1 MKLRLRVALVLLVIV
16 MPVLTSFTVW
26 RLVVERRTMLE
37 RHAERV
43 SARLSERPPERC
55 LRRPAEF
62 QFQRRGVRG
71 YGYDASFTSRNA
83 RAPEFPLALRRVAS
97 SEDPVHTHWWKG
109 EDLGATAVPTGAD
122 GDCAYVLLIWSRDL
136 PQPAIAGPVF
146 AQSTILALALVL
158 TSFLIAAPLVR
169 RIRRLQQTVE
179 GANVESLEFG
189 DAVKQQDEIGDLARA
204 FQDAGL
210 RIRETIQALRMRDEA
225 LTEFVS
231 NTTHD
236 LAIPLTVLQHRLLR
250 ARQELAPTD
259 PAHAHVDAAL
269 QESHYIG
276 ALVKNM
282 GVAARLERTEE
293 VVLHR
298 QDLVELV
305 ERVYSRHQPI
315 AQSRHIDF
323 NVAVPDGK
331 VEVMCDST
339 LTEQALSNLVQNAVQ
354 YVPEGGHVSILLEEV
369 GSVWTVV
376 VMDDGPGVPESM
388 LASLGT
394 RGARSDDA
402 RNRNPGGQGF
412 GLNITRRVCDAHG
425 WRLVFENSHPGLMAR
440 IYLDRTEKP

>member
-26 RLVVERRTMLE
+26 RLVVERRIMLE

-71 YGYDASFTSRNA
+71 YGYDASFTSRNP
-83 RAPEFPLALRRVAS
+83 RAPEFPTALRHVAAG
-97 SEDPVHTHWWKG
+97 EDPVHIHWWRG
-109 EDLGATAVPTGAD
+109 EERGATAVPTSTQ
-122 GDCAYVLLIWSRDL
+122 GDCVYVLLIWSREL
-136 PQPAIAGPVF
+136 PQPPIAGPVF
-146 AQSTILALALVL
+146 AQSAILALALVV

-189 DAVKQQDEIGDLARA
+189 EAINQKDEIGDLARA
-204 FQDAGL
+204 FQDAGV
-210 RIRETIQALRMRDEA
+210 RIRGTIQALRLRDEA

-250 ARQELAPTD
+250 AKQELESSD

-276 ALVKNM
+276 ALVENM
-282 GVAARLERTEE
+282 GVAARLERTQD
-293 VVLHR
+293 VVWHT

-305 ERVYSRHQPI
+305 ERVFARHQPI

-323 NVAVPDGK
+323 NVAVPDSP
-331 VEVMCDST
+331 VMVQCDST

-354 YVPEGGHVSILLEEV
+354 YVPENGHVSILLEQV

-376 VMDDGPGVPESM
+376 VLDDGPGVPESM
-388 LASLGT
+388 VLSLGT
-394 RGARSDDA
+394 RGARSDEA

-412 GLNITRRVCDAHG
+412 GLNITRRVCEAHG
-425 WRLVFENSHPGLMAR
+425 WRLVFENTQPGLMAR
-440 IYLDRTEKP
+440 IYLDEKVDS